1 MGESASASPSVSP
14 SVSPSSSPSASPS
27 ASPSVSPSKSPSK
40 SPSASP
46 SASPSP
52 IPSSGVTYTIHGSRM
67 RIGKKYLVFVRVSFG
82 GTNEYYPNGG
92 IALTN
97 ADLGFRNNPD
107 AFIIFEDN
115 AAGYQYQWDRSAN
128 TIRMFYSATGT
139 VNSECD
145 DASLATAI
153 TLECMAIG
161 W

>member
-1 MGESASASPSVSP
+1 MAESASASPSVSP
-14 SVSPSSSPSASPS
+14 SA
-27 ASPSVSPSKSPSK
+27 SPSK
-40 SPSASP
+40 SPSASPSRSPSVSPSNSPSKSPSVSP

-52 IPSSGVTYTIHGSRM
+52 IPSSGVTYTIHEQVRM
-67 RIGKKYLVFVRVSFG
+67 GKKRVVFLSIAFG

-92 IALTN
+92 IALTTGSMGLASTVN
-97 ADLGFRNNPD
+97 AL
-107 AFIIFEDN
+107 IIFEDN

-145 DASLATAI
+145 DASLASEI